1 MTSQRVGPQGSM
13 PLIQRHSDDD
23 NQRYAHTKAFVTS
36 EWKRLHDQE
45 AGCGSHTMTGD
56 VQSRM
61 HTTDSLSKMKSGK
74 SSQLSSPPDVMAS
87 TSSNREMIDIPAKHC
102 GGQIKDVLQGR
113 YHENTNLKRN
123 IPHGYR
129 PITSQKA
136 QTSTT
141 EDELAR
147 LFIPVEPLLQHH
159 NVGVYQHP
167 GIQKPLPQTR
177 MAAKCASPQNRT
189 RQPCTSNLDQDR
201 YNHTEA
207 YRSIPH
213 TSVPSEYATPHYK
226 TRHVYSSKH
235 SQHSGYEYISSKSK
249 QMQASV
255 ATGSGLSHTGTE
267 GREPPRTFD
276 DPSVYERSQYER
288 SPRPKR
294 DPDALWVPRMG
305 KAHEMAPR
313 FIRQMNLQEEEINNP
328 DLWRKVKSAYKY
340 INLDMDMVD

>member
-45 AGCGSHTMTGD
+45 AGCGSHPMTGD
-56 VQSRM
+56 VQSLM
-61 HTTDSLSKMKSGK
+61 QTTDSLSKMKSGK
-74 SSQLSSPPDVMAS
+74 SSRMSSPPDSMAS
-87 TSSNREMIDIPAKHC
+87 TSFNQELIDIPAKHC
-102 GGQIKDVLQGR
+102 GGQTTDVLQSR
-113 YHENTNLKRN
+113 YHENTNIKLH

-147 LFIPVEPLLQHH
+147 LFIPVERLLQHH
-159 NVGVYQHP
+159 NGGVYQQP
-167 GIQKPLPQTR
+167 ELQKPQTR
-177 MAAKCASPQNRT
+177 MAAKCVSSQNLT
-189 RQPCTSNLDQDR
+189 RKSCTSNLDQDR
-201 YNHTEA
+201 YIHTEA

-213 TSVPSEYATPHYK
+213 TSVPSEYASPHYK

-249 QMQASV
+249 QMQASM
-255 ATGSGLSHTGTE
+255 ATGSGRSHTGME
-267 GREPPRTFD
+267 GREPQSSYD
-276 DPSVYERSQYER
+276 DPSMYERTQQQQYER

-313 FIRQMNLQEEEINNP
+313 FT
-328 DLWRKVKSAYKY
+328 
-340 INLDMDMVD
+340 